1 MAGASVPGIRVE
13 SWMARC
19 SDLAA
24 ASSKKP
30 LIVPTLYKAVV
41 FTFLVIVFHLVE
53 YATKGLWQGNGL
65 AGGLATFL
73 DRGYHELLAG
83 FLVIFV
89 ALIPFFSVRELGRVP
104 GEDKIRALFF
114 RKKVTE

>member
-41 FTFLVIVFHLVE
+41 FTFLVVVFHLVE
-53 YATKGLWQGNGL
+53 HATKGLCQEN
-65 AGGLATFL
+65 GLATFL

-114 RKKVTE
+114 RKRVTE